1 MISEEMAATR
11 RADPAYAQVS
21 GYLPKELVIRFKVV
35 CTQQEISQT
44 DALEKAIALWL
55 EQNEKAGK

>member
-1 MISEEMAATR
+1 MNAEQMAATR
-11 RADPAYAQVS
+11 RADPSYSQVS

-35 CTQQEISQT
+35 CTQKEISQT

-55 EQNEKAGK
+55 EQNEKTGK